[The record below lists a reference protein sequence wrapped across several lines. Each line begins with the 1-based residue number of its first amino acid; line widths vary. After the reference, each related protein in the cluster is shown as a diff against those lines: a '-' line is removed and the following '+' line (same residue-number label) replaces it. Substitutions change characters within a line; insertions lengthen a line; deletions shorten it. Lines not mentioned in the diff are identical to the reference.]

1 MVCTET
7 ASSSRASVVALW
19 VLLSLGVVII
29 IVLIALTVWFK
40 YVTAR
45 HSCHILSVPSNV
57 LRLRRLHVGRGKE
70 APVIQSLMYIG

>member
-7 ASSSRASVVALW
+7 GGSSRASVVALW

-45 HSCHILSVPSNV
+45 HSCHILSVP
-57 LRLRRLHVGRGKE
+57 L
-70 APVIQSLMYIG
+70 